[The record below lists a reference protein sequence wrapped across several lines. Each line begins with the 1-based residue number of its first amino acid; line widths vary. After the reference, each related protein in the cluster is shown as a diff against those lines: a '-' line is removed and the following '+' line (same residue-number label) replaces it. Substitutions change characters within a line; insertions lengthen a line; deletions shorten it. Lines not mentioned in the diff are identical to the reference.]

1 MTATHCTK
9 EGILIVLALLLNT
22 PALTAADSDMT
33 QEYVTCMD
41 KSGLPP
47 TCLSA

>member
-22 PALTAADSDMT
+22 PPEVVLFPET
-33 QEYVTCMD
+33 
-41 KSGLPP
+41 GG
-47 TCLSA
+47 